1 VTSRRASPLLLAVI
15 RLLHPKDGP
24 EWFRMRH
31 ALWPDCTEAM
41 HRCEMAEM
49 SSTDSAVFVH
59 ERPTGS
65 LGGFVELSVRDR
77 VDGSL
82 SPRVGYVEGWYVD
95 PDLRG
100 QGIGRALIAQA
111 ETWAKGLGFTEIASD
126 AEINNTGSIRA
137 HAALG
142 FRETFHLVHF
152 LKSL

>member
-1 VTSRRASPLLLAVI
+1 
-15 RLLHPKDGP
+15 
-24 EWFRMRH
+24 MRH
-31 ALWPDCTEAM
+31 ALWPDCTEEM

-49 SSTDSAVFVH
+49 SSTEAAVFVH
-59 ERPTGS
+59 ERPSGG

-82 SPRVGYVEGWYVD
+82 SPRVAYVEGWYVD

-111 ETWAKGLGFTEIASD
+111 EAWARSLGFREIASD
-126 AEINNTGSIRA
+126 AEIDNATSLRA

-142 FRETFHLVHF
+142 FRETFRLVHF